1 MPSIAYYTEICEACR
16 DGTIIIRNGRAQYQT
31 IEVNCHWLSCATVVV
46 VLDEPHG
53 HLQTT
58 YTIQRRWI
66 AWSLHTICGLI
77 MPTIGSP
84 VTLTQP
90 LISFSCCSTHAVSQV
105 CVCVWVFALVC
116 KRNED
121 DDYYYRRAMNN
132 NSSCDF
138 VASTC
143 CTLWS
148 APLVWS
154 RKWDA
159 LCHQR
164 GGVWRGSVSPRTQWW
179 EEIGIAL
186 LLDHICGSTSPLA
199 ASATEC
205 TYVYDTQVRV

>member
-1 MPSIAYYTEICEACR
+1 MCYSCCCSRWTTWTPTNHIHHPEKVDCMKLTYYLWFEYAYYWQPC
-16 DGTIIIRNGRAQYQT
+16 D
-31 IEVNCHWLSCATVVV
+31 
-46 VLDEPHG
+46 
-53 HLQTT
+53 T
-58 YTIQRRWI
+58 Y
-66 AWSLHTICGLI
+66 S
-77 MPTIGSP
+77 
-84 VTLTQP
+84 TL
-90 LISFSCCSTHAVSQV
+90 SCCSTHAVSQV

-121 DDYYYRRAMNN
+121 HDYYYRMNN

-143 CTLWS
+143 CTFWS

-154 RKWDA
+154 RRWDA

-164 GGVWRGSVSPRTQWW
+164 GGVWRGSVSPRTPWW
-179 EEIGIAL
+179 EETGIAL

-205 TYVYDTQVRV
+205 TYVYDTQVRVWWMYAWIVRSIHGNS